1 MMDCRYS
8 NTPTKGNYKLNV
20 VEGIKPHPVKEKLIV
35 AVKQIATIPDRNS
48 FLPL

>member
-20 VEGIKPHPVKEKLIV
+20 VEDIKPYPVKEK
-35 AVKQIATIPDRNS
+35 ADSCCKADCSYPGQK
-48 FLPL
+48 